1 MHCNNRCRWEL
12 NWSGLFSSNCNTN
25 SCFSVPV
32 WFELNFFLVV
42 SKLSVIVFY
51 ALFFSHHYS
60 KFCFLHLIKI
70 SILHMLQVKLPCT
83 TRMPI
88 QRTFL
93 AKNSPKKP
101 MKVENTLK
109 QYTSD
114 GSRYFFGHAQWG
126 LTLYTAASLHPC
138 NISLLCILTKGQIIS
153 KTIFVFPTSPKKRT
167 KKWKNLTWHYYVT
180 SSQIFFVRFFGESRT
195 P

>member
-1 MHCNNRCRWEL
+1 MTRNCLKINWRTRKTRLVFPYSPSKHVTKGPSLRGLGYSITCSLWNTLYVKLITSIEKPWIKVDEPILHRNNRCRWEL

-109 QYTSD
+109 QYT
-114 GSRYFFGHAQWG
+114 
-126 LTLYTAASLHPC
+126 
-138 NISLLCILTKGQIIS
+138 
-153 KTIFVFPTSPKKRT
+153 
-167 KKWKNLTWHYYVT
+167 
-180 SSQIFFVRFFGESRT
+180 
-195 P
+195 

>member
-1 MHCNNRCRWEL
+1 MRIEL
-12 NWSGLFSSNCNTN
+12 SGLFSSNCNTN

-109 QYTSD
+109 QYTQDEKTLRIWFQVCFLGLHNEAKFYTQPHLHIPTKCISTYYKSLNAS
-114 GSRYFFGHAQWG
+114 GKNRLKNRYVLHC
-126 LTLYTAASLHPC
+126 TA
-138 NISLLCILTKGQIIS
+138 N
-153 KTIFVFPTSPKKRT
+153 
-167 KKWKNLTWHYYVT
+167 W
-180 SSQIFFVRFFGESRT
+180 
-195 P
+195 